1 MSSRYVDPTND
12 VIFKK
17 IFSDKD
23 RLIDFLNAVLRLKE
37 GEKIQKIDFI
47 SQEELPNFKSGRRSI
62 FDIKCTDQSKKTYIV
77 EMQNKPEASFLNRVQ
92 CYAAH
97 TYVSQVKK
105 GETHDDLMPVILLSL
120 TGRTLFD
127 KKVDCISYH
136 LNVESKTQKRYLFS
150 LSYVF
155 IELPKFKKKAE
166 DLKSNED
173 EWLYFFAEWN
183 KTQEPPSTIKDP
195 FVLEAYKTIE
205 QFNLTEAE
213 YDAYFRSR
221 LAQEADD
228 LMIDKMNKEIA
239 ENLEKGEQ
247 IGIEK
252 GVKKGEKL
260 NAQKTA
266 LKLFKMGIDLDKIS
280 QATDLTHSEIN
291 ALIKEEKSST

>member
-1 MSSRYVDPTND
+1 MSSRYVDPAND

-23 RLIDFLNAVLRLKE
+23 RLIDFLNAVLRLETGK
-37 GEKIQKIDFI
+37 KIKKIDFI
-47 SQEELPNFKSGRRSI
+47 PQEELPSFKSGLCSI
-62 FDIKCTDQSKKTYIV
+62 FDIKCTDQEKKTSIV
-77 EMQNKPEASFLNRVQ
+77 EMQNRPETSFLNRVQ
-92 CYAAH
+92 CYAAN
-97 TYVSQVKK
+97 TFVSQIKI

-127 KKVDCISYH
+127 KEVDCISYH

-166 DLKSNED
+166 DLKSVED

-183 KTQEPPSTIKDP
+183 KTQAPPATIKDP
-195 FVLEAYKTIE
+195 FVLEAYNAIE
-205 QFNLTEAE
+205 QFNLTEVE
-213 YDAYFRSR
+213 YDAYLRSR
-221 LAQEADD
+221 LGQEAAD
-228 LMIDKMNKEIA
+228 LMMSKM
-239 ENLEKGEQ
+239 
-247 IGIEK
+247 IEES
-252 GVKKGEKL
+252 VKL

-280 QATDLTHSEIN
+280 QATDLTHAEIKE
-291 ALIKEEKSST
+291 LIKEHQLLKKE